1 MSRPV
6 RILLFSTLYPS
17 SVRPGHGI
25 FVETRLRELL
35 RGGGGGVEAR
45 VMAPVP
51 WFPSSHPRFG
61 SYAEMAVTPS
71 RETWNGIDVLH
82 PRYPLLPKIG
92 MTLAPALL
100 AGACLKPM
108 RRLIEGG
115 FDFDVIDAHY
125 YYPDGV
131 AAAWLGRRLG
141 KPVTITARGSDL
153 NLIGLHALP
162 RRMMNWAGN
171 QATASIGVCKAL
183 VDVLRDWGIED
194 ARLHTMRNGVDL
206 RRFQPQLRTVARG
219 VTGASGAPLLLSVG
233 HLVELKGHHLVIDAL
248 AQLVLRYPDA
258 RLVIIGA
265 GEERLRLEQRA
276 QDRSVLSRVTF
287 TGAIPNDQ
295 LAAWYS
301 AADMLVLAS
310 SREGWA
316 NVLLEAMACGAPVV
330 ATDTGGTR
338 EVVSDQVGVLV
349 RERSAEA
356 IAAGVEKLIDMAP
369 ARGAVRAYAEGFS
382 WDATSEQQL
391 LLFRRMVGQA
401 HA

>member
-35 RGGGGGVEAR
+35 RGGGVEAR

-51 WFPSSHPRFG
+51 WFPSAHPRFG
-61 SYAEMAVTPS
+61 SYAKMAATPT

-100 AGACLKPM
+100 AAACLKPM

-131 AAAWLGRRLG
+131 AAAWLGRHFG

-153 NLIGLHALP
+153 NLIGHHALP
-162 RRMMNWAGN
+162 RRMMNWAAG
-171 QATASIGVCKAL
+171 QAAASIGVCNAL
-183 VDVLRDWGIED
+183 VDVLRGWGVEG

-206 RRFQPQLRTVARG
+206 QRFQPQRQAEARE

-248 AQLVLRYPDA
+248 AQLVLRYPYA
-258 RLVIIGA
+258 RLVIIGV
-265 GEERLRLEQRA
+265 GEERVRLEQRA
-276 QDRSVLSRVTF
+276 RDRGILARVTF
-287 TGAIPNDQ
+287 TGAIPNNQ

-349 RERSAEA
+349 QERSAEA
-356 IAAGVEKLIDMAP
+356 ITAGVEKLIDMAP
-369 ARGAVRAYAEGFS
+369 ARAAVRAYAEGFS

-391 LLFRRMVGQA
+391 LLFRRMIGQA

>member
-35 RGGGGGVEAR
+35 RGGGVEAR

-61 SYAEMAVTPS
+61 SYAKMAVTPT

-100 AGACLKPM
+100 AAACLKPM
-108 RRLIEGG
+108 RRLIESG

-131 AAAWLGRRLG
+131 AAAWLGRHLG

-206 RRFQPQLRTVARG
+206 RRFQPQPQTVARR

-265 GEERLRLEQRA
+265 GEERQRLEQRA
-276 QDRSVLSRVTF
+276 QDRSVPSRVTF

-338 EVVSDQVGVLV
+338 EVISDQVGVLV

-369 ARGAVRAYAEGFS
+369 ARAAVRAYAEGFS

>member
-35 RGGGGGVEAR
+35 RGGGVEAR

-61 SYAEMAVTPS
+61 SYAEMAAIPT

-100 AGACLKPM
+100 AAACLKPM
-108 RRLIEGG
+108 RRLIESG

-131 AAAWLGRRLG
+131 AAAWLGRHLG

-206 RRFQPQLRTVARG
+206 RRFQPQPQTVARR

-265 GEERLRLEQRA
+265 GEERQRLEQRA
-276 QDRSVLSRVTF
+276 QDRSVPSRVTF

-338 EVVSDQVGVLV
+338 EVISDQVGVLV

-369 ARGAVRAYAEGFS
+369 ARAAVRAYAEGFS

>member
-35 RGGGGGVEAR
+35 RGGGVEAR

-61 SYAEMAVTPS
+61 SYAEMAATPT

-100 AGACLKPM
+100 AAACLKPM
-108 RRLIEGG
+108 RRLIESG

-131 AAAWLGRRLG
+131 AAAWLGRHLG

-206 RRFQPQLRTVARG
+206 RRFQPQPQTVARR

-265 GEERLRLEQRA
+265 GEERQRLEQRA
-276 QDRSVLSRVTF
+276 QDRSVPSRVTF

-369 ARGAVRAYAEGFS
+369 ARAAVRAYAEGFS

>member
-35 RGGGGGVEAR
+35 RGGGVEAR

-61 SYAEMAVTPS
+61 SYAEMAAIPT

-100 AGACLKPM
+100 AAACLKPM
-108 RRLIEGG
+108 RRLIESG

-131 AAAWLGRRLG
+131 AAAWLGRHLG

-206 RRFQPQLRTVARG
+206 RRFQPHPRTVARR

-265 GEERLRLEQRA
+265 GEERQRLEQRA
-276 QDRSVLSRVTF
+276 QDRSVPSRVTF

-338 EVVSDQVGVLV
+338 EVISDQVGVLV

-369 ARGAVRAYAEGFS
+369 ARAAVRAYAEGFS

>member
-1 MSRPV
+1 M
-6 RILLFSTLYPS
+6 
-17 SVRPGHGI
+17 
-25 FVETRLRELL
+25 
-35 RGGGGGVEAR
+35 
-45 VMAPVP
+45 
-51 WFPSSHPRFG
+51 
-61 SYAEMAVTPS
+61 
-71 RETWNGIDVLH
+71 
-82 PRYPLLPKIG
+82 
-92 MTLAPALL
+92 
-100 AGACLKPM
+100 
-108 RRLIEGG
+108 
-115 FDFDVIDAHY
+115 
-125 YYPDGV
+125 
-131 AAAWLGRRLG
+131 
-141 KPVTITARGSDL
+141 
-153 NLIGLHALP
+153 
-162 RRMMNWAGN
+162 
-171 QATASIGVCKAL
+171 
-183 VDVLRDWGIED
+183 
-194 ARLHTMRNGVDL
+194 
-206 RRFQPQLRTVARG
+206 
-219 VTGASGAPLLLSVG
+219 TGASGAPLLLSVG

-265 GEERLRLEQRA
+265 GEERQRLEQRA
-276 QDRSVLSRVTF
+276 QDRSVPSRVTF

-338 EVVSDQVGVLV
+338 EVISDQVGVLV

-369 ARGAVRAYAEGFS
+369 ARAAVRAYAEGFS